1 MSCVVISQ
9 IEMQPGD
16 TILLKR
22 GMQFTGML
30 APEGNGTEGNPVR
43 IGTFGEGQRPR
54 IHAKGR
60 HPAGLLL
67 KNKSFWEVQRLEIT
81 NTDGNVDWLE
91 SFKNQRT
98 QTIAAA
104 NGEFDIKSAL
114 TQATCFD
121 LANGSAI
128 NFDKTS

>member
-1 MSCVVISQ
+1 LLSFATTMFFACSEEEKIVNLDTVI
-9 IEMQPGD
+9 
-16 TILLKR
+16 
-22 GMQFTGML
+22 
-30 APEGNGTEGNPVR
+30 
-43 IGTFGEGQRPR
+43 
-54 IHAKGR
+54 KG
-60 HPAGLLL
+60 
-67 KNKSFWEVQRLEIT
+67 KIT